1 MREQLIRDM
10 HRAVREVTQW
20 PRKEVRIFHHNDSD
34 GLSSGAILT
43 RAFERAGFRIERFCL
58 EKPYP
63 ALLQKVYEQEGGI
76 IVFADFAGR
85 IAPILS
91 DLNRER
97 NLTLILD
104 HHVAA
109 ASTDPK
115 VHNLDPCLYG
125 LKGDRDISG
134 STTCYLFAHTLDPA
148 NRDLA
153 HIAAIGAVGDE
164 FFVDGCLVS
173 ENRDVTLEAVRQGK
187 MEIRKQEVGERYYLN
202 TRRGQLPCDE
212 FGAYLDTLGA
222 AGYYQSGPEM
232 GVQVCLEGT
241 TEESDRML
249 AELKSVQARAFEEEL
264 KRIRSGGLIKT
275 DHIQWFQVE
284 NRFKPMGVKMIGVFC
299 DAIKNSEHVDPD
311 KYVAGFQIIPDQIPG
326 FGPIG
331 MKDVKISMRVS
342 AKMEAN
348 IRAGRTIG
356 LDVLL
361 PEATNKLGGFSDACH
376 TLTAATTVAIGKEKQ
391 LIEEM
396 EKILSQVDSVD

>member
-10 HRAVREVTQW
+10 HKAINEVIQW
-20 PRKEVRIFHHNDSD
+20 PKKEIQIFHHNDSD

-43 RAFERAGFRIERFCL
+43 RAFERAGFAIRRFCL

-91 DLNRER
+91 DLNRGR

-104 HHVAA
+104 HHVAE

-134 STTCYLFAHTLDPA
+134 STTCYLFAHTLDPD
-148 NRDLA
+148 NIDLA
-153 HIAAIGAVGDE
+153 YIAAIGAVGDE

-173 ENRDVTLEAVRQGK
+173 ENRDVTQEAVRQGK
-187 MEIRKQEVGERYYLN
+187 MEIKGQAVGERYYLN
-202 TRRGQLPCDE
+202 TDREQVPCDE

-222 AGYYQSGPEM
+222 AGYYQDGPDM
-232 GVQVCLEGT
+232 GVRVCLEGT
-241 TEESDRML
+241 TADSDRML
-249 AELKSVQARAFEEEL
+249 ADLKSVQAKAFEEEL
-264 KRIRSGGLIKT
+264 QRIQSGALIKT
-275 DHIQWFQVE
+275 DHIQWFKVE
-284 NRFKPMGVKMIGVFC
+284 NRFQPMGVKMIGVFC
-299 DAIKNSEHVDPD
+299 DAIKNSEHVDPT
-311 KYVAGFQIIPDQIPG
+311 KYVAGFQIIPDEIPG

-342 AKMEAN
+342 AKMEAD
-348 IRAGRTIG
+348 IRAGKTMG

-376 TLTAATTVAIGKEKQ
+376 TLTAATTVAIGKEEQ

-396 EKILSQVDSVD
+396 EKILKES